1 MTIPPTLGGIPPI
14 LPPRLPI
21 TAPLS
26 ALPGFPGALPAGI
39 PGLPLPGVMPF
50 VPPRFPLSFPL
61 PGRPLAA
68 AAAVTSS
75 SGLDPNNDITCW
87 SEHTSEEGRKYWY
100 NSVTYVSTY
109 EKPFCL
115 KTPEERSIPPCPWK
129 EYAAE
134 GGKTYYSNGKESTW
148 EMPEEYRLWKEKVEA
163 LEKKLQEE
171 KQQRSGGDKASAST
185 NSLSA
190 QGTGTATFA
199 PSQNSH
205 PPMIKSNSTHS
216 LLSKTKS
223 EDVAQVTYAS
233 QAEASEAF
241 KELLSHK
248 NISTIAKMKEVQ
260 ELCQNDPRWEAL
272 KTMGER
278 KQALAEYQTKK
289 LKQEK
294 EAAKVKARKH
304 KDAFLLMLA
313 ETTDIDARTKWK
325 DAIDILK
332 DDVRY
337 KNVEDSRER
346 EELFRE
352 FILELEKKERED
364 TYKQK
369 DRALTYVKETLQSIA
384 NNNNATQTASSSSS
398 STSSSFAKIQQLPA
412 LTYKSNWNDYRQS
425 LSELVN
431 SRAELRVLTENDLR
445 KCFLDF
451 VHQLEEKQRQEERK
465 RREQFVQSVEQS
477 KQDLRNALEQLTKDG
492 VLNAF
497 TRWKDFLL
505 LSDVV
510 NLPAYKD
517 LRDLMV
523 AHNPN
528 SNGGNTQR
536 LEEDFVSLLR
546 EMFDRII
553 TRAQEQY
560 KDDRR
565 LIKKFAWDQRIDL
578 LPETKYT
585 EFKESLL
592 RKSQMVEKRRDK
604 TEEGLKEKE
613 EFEVGADVSVS
624 LTVTAPRIEDHPEEG
639 EEIEEPETKKI
650 SESDENREIAGS
662 VASRAGTS
670 VGVVGTTMLSEV
682 QSLLLSRP
690 FNLKDIFDDLYDKM
704 MVEYEEE
711 KKRQKKLEEKYV
723 SLLKEYFYL
732 SDHVGVK
739 WDDAKQKLQGRSAY
753 DALSRSDRKRLFYSY
768 MDELGEKLKQKSIA
782 MKSFEVVEAGELSAL
797 PLNTQKESRK
807 RDRSNSSTEFEK
819 LVRMK
824 K

>member
-1 MTIPPTLGGIPPI
+1 M
-14 LPPRLPI
+14 
-21 TAPLS
+21 
-26 ALPGFPGALPAGI
+26 
-39 PGLPLPGVMPF
+39 
-50 VPPRFPLSFPL
+50 
-61 PGRPLAA
+61 
-68 AAAVTSS
+68 
-75 SGLDPNNDITCW
+75 
-87 SEHTSEEGRKYWY
+87 
-100 NSVTYVSTY
+100 
-109 EKPFCL
+109 
-115 KTPEERSIPPCPWK
+115 
-129 EYAAE
+129 
-134 GGKTYYSNGKESTW
+134 
-148 EMPEEYRLWKEKVEA
+148 
-163 LEKKLQEE
+163 
-171 KQQRSGGDKASAST
+171 
-185 NSLSA
+185 
-190 QGTGTATFA
+190 
-199 PSQNSH
+199 
-205 PPMIKSNSTHS
+205 
-216 LLSKTKS
+216 
-223 EDVAQVTYAS
+223 
-233 QAEASEAF
+233 
-241 KELLSHK
+241 
-248 NISTIAKMKEVQ
+248 
-260 ELCQNDPRWEAL
+260 
-272 KTMGER
+272 
-278 KQALAEYQTKK
+278 
-289 LKQEK
+289 
-294 EAAKVKARKH
+294 KARKH

-332 DDVRY
+332 EDVRY

-384 NNNNATQTASSSSS
+384 NNSNNVTHTASSS
-398 STSSSFAKIQQLPA
+398 SSSFAKIQQLPA

-425 LSELVN
+425 LTELVN
-431 SRAELRVLTENDLR
+431 SRAELRVLTDNDLR

-465 RREQFVQSVEQS
+465 KREQFAQSVEQS
-477 KQDLRNALEQLTKDG
+477 KQDLRNAFEQLTKEG

-505 LSDVV
+505 LSEVV
-510 NLPAYKD
+510 NLPAYKE
-517 LRDLMV
+517 LRDLMIT
-523 AHNPN
+523 HNPN
-528 SNGGNTQR
+528 NNGGNIQR

-578 LPETKYT
+578 LPETKYA

-592 RKSQMVEKRRDK
+592 RKSQMIEKRRDK
-604 TEEGLKEKE
+604 ADGLVEGKPEKE
-613 EFEVGADVSVS
+613 EFEVGGDVSVS
-624 LTVTAPRIEDHPEEG
+624 LSVKAPRIEDHPEEG
-639 EEIEEPETKKI
+639 EEIEEPEAKKI
-650 SESDENREIAGS
+650 PESDENREISGAPTG
-662 VASRAGTS
+662 SRAGAG
-670 VGVVGTTMLSEV
+670 VGVVATTMLSEV
-682 QSLLLSRP
+682 QSFLLSRP

-797 PLNTQKESRK
+797 PLNTQKESRV
-807 RDRSNSSTEFEK
+807 SEPILFLSFS
-819 LVRMK
+819 
-824 K
+824 